1 MCLTEVNT
9 DFSETLT
16 GKHISFAS
24 SLVFSLLKISD
35 LAWIIT
41 EWTNTSCVVIFILKI
56 HCIYIQSHLEHHPR
70 HLAASRVILSIDRHP
85 RHPRNPAVSRV
96 IGGINRYPRHLRQQA
111 ALRVILSI
119 SIYPESSWTFS
130 DMQDIQLRQGSSEA
144 SIDIQDVQLY
154 QGLTWAFVDIQDIKL
169 HQGSS
174 WVLLDIQDIQLHQG
188 LSWASILILLC
199 IKTQLVQQ

>member
-24 SLVFSLLKISD
+24 SLVFSLLRISD

-85 RHPRNPAVSRV
+85 RHPIASRV
-96 IGGINRYPRHLRQQA
+96 IRGIDRHPA
-111 ALRVILSI
+111 ASRVILSI
-119 SIYPESSWTFS
+119 GRHPESYWTS
-130 DMQDIQLRQGSSEA
+130 VDIQDIQLHQGSSWA

-154 QGLTWAFVDIQDIKL
+154 QGSTWALVDI
-169 HQGSS
+169 
-174 WVLLDIQDIQLHQG
+174 
-188 LSWASILILLC
+188 
-199 IKTQLVQQ
+199 